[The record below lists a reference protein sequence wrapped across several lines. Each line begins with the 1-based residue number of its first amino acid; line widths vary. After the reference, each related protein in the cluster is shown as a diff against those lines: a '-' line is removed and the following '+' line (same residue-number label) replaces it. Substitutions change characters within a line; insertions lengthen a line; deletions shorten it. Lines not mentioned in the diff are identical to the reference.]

1 MHDDQLDVT
10 PETVAALIQEQF
22 PRWSRLAV
30 RRLPSTGT
38 VNAIFRVGNDLSAR
52 LPLRPADPAE
62 ALAVLERETRASA
75 ELARVSPF
83 PAPEPVALGRPG
95 AGYPMPWSL
104 QTWLPGTVAL
114 DADPSGS
121 DAFAEDLAAFIAA
134 LRAAGT
140 RGRLFSGEGRG
151 GVLAH
156 HDAWMAKC
164 FEESEGLLGPVR
176 RTFAGPRR
184 LARTL
189 AARPNHPS
197 TSSTRAIRARAE
209 EWGLPCSSGAENSG
223 MHQTP
228 RADPRRSAGQAL
240 DVVRLRRMWSRFRE
254 LPRTGGDVMSHGDL
268 IPGNVLVA
276 GDRLGGV
283 LDTGG
288 FGPADPALDLVGAWH
303 LLRSGPREVL
313 RGTLGCD
320 DVEWERGRA
329 WAFQQAMG
337 LVWYYAESNPAMSR
351 MGRRT
356 LDRLLEPAE

>member
-1 MHDDQLDVT
+1 MTMHDDQLDVT
-10 PETVAALIQEQF
+10 PETVAALIQDQF
-22 PRWSRLAV
+22 PRWSGLAV

-52 LPLRPADPAE
+52 FPLRPADAAE
-62 ALAVLERETRASA
+62 ALAVLEQETRASA

-104 QTWLPGTVAL
+104 QTWLPGTVAF

-164 FEESEGLLGPVR
+164 FEESEGLL
-176 RTFAGPRR
+176 
-184 LARTL
+184 
-189 AARPNHPS
+189 
-197 TSSTRAIRARAE
+197 
-209 EWGLPCSSGAENSG
+209 
-223 MHQTP
+223 
-228 RADPRRSAGQAL
+228 
-240 DVVRLRRMWSRFRE
+240 DVDRLRRMWSLFRE
-254 LPRTGGDVMSHGDL
+254 LPRTGADVMSHGDL

-276 GDRLGGV
+276 GDRLVGV

-313 RGTLGCD
+313 RTALGCD